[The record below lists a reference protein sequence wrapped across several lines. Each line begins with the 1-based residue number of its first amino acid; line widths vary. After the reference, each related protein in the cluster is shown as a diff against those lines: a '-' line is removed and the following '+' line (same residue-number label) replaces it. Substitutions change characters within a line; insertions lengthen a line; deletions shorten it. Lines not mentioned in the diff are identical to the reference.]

1 VTSAAAI
8 WPRCVAEP
16 DEHHVGQGT
25 LRPVRASNRLE
36 TFSREA
42 MGESREE
49 VVDLGAAHELADRV
63 VHHSLDG
70 RAGNLVELVEGAS
83 TALSTC

>member
-1 VTSAAAI
+1 
-8 WPRCVAEP
+8 
-16 DEHHVGQGT
+16 
-25 LRPVRASNRLE
+25 
-36 TFSREA
+36 

-70 RAGNLVELVEGAS
+70 RAGNLVVLVEGAS